1 MSAILDRL
9 SHYLEALSEWV
20 GKAVAWLTLAMVLGT
35 VVVLVFR
42 YLFNEGA
49 IALQESVLYLHAMVF
64 MLAAAY
70 TLKDNEHV
78 RVDVFY
84 RRFNPRQQAWVN
96 IVGYVILLLPV
107 TIFIMVTSW
116 NFVSFSWRILEGS
129 NEPGGLPVVYLLK
142 SLLVIM
148 PALLLTQGLAQ
159 TLRLLLFL
167 AGKADNPLPKAD
179 QHV

>member
-1 MSAILDRL
+1 MSALFDRL
-9 SHYLEALSEWV
+9 SQYLEALSEWV

-64 MLAAAY
+64 MLGAAY

-84 RRFNPRQQAWVN
+84 RKFSPRQQAWVN
-96 IVGYVILLLPV
+96 IIGYLTLLLPV

-116 NFVSFSWRILEGS
+116 KFVAFSWRILEGS
-129 NEPGGLPVVYLLK
+129 NEPGGLAIVYLLK
-142 SLLVIM
+142 SLLLVM
-148 PALLLTQGLAQ
+148 PALLLAQGLAQ

-167 AGKADNPLPKAD
+167 AGKGKNPLPEAE